1 MTPVTRHWQE
11 MQVDI
16 DATSTTVRVAVRGH
30 CTGASAPT
38 LLSALDAA
46 CRSHPRR
53 VIVDLSSTLD
63 IDGEA
68 MAALLAF
75 RRGVP
80 DTVITID
87 IRAMSGSRLMAL
99 MADAETHAA

>member
-1 MTPVTRHWQE
+1 

-16 DATSTTVRVAVRGH
+16 DATSTTIRVAVRGH
-30 CTGASAPT
+30 CTGANAPT
-38 LLSALDAA
+38 LISALDAA
-46 CRSHPRR
+46 CRSRPRR
-53 VIVDLSSTLD
+53 VVVDLSGTQE

-68 MAALLAF
+68 MAALLGF

-80 DTVITID
+80 ETVITID